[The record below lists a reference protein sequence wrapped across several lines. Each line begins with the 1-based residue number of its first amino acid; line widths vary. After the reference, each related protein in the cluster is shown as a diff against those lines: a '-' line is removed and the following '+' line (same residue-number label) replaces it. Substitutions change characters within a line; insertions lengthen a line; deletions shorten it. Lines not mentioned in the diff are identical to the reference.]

1 MKIEV
6 SLKALTA
13 HTTEAGVGKNIFQMM
28 CSGRWV
34 KQGKCRN
41 KV

>member
-13 HTTEAGVGKNIFQMM
+13 NTAEAGVGKNIFQMM